1 METRDIVER
10 LLKYIV
16 MFLII
21 FLSCTYVPYNSLST
35 EEIIIISTIVVCTFV
50 FIELYY
56 PAVQVQINESDK

>member
-1 METRDIVER
+1 METRDIIER

-21 FLSCTYVPYNSLST
+21 FLSCTYVPQNPLFT